1 MARNWKFSVKISVV
15 NVQHIGQH
23 NVLKW
28 YTISFS
34 RNKKSKK
41 KMLFLSHMCGNEPCL
56 NHIRTLAR
64 SVNYRPL
71 FKNNFSINHQPLID
85 GRQRLLII
93 WNFQFWNFPKLHIYS
108 WSWVSLMN
116 WHQPT
121 LHNLCRKI
129 SADFVEKTTSF
140 ILTTYWNSLVIHCV
154 WDNWL

>member
-93 WNFQFWNFPKLHIYS
+93 WNSILAFSTIAYIGLEFHS
-108 WSWVSLMN
+108 WTGISSL
-116 WHQPT
+116 
-121 LHNLCRKI
+121 LCIICEGK
-129 SADFVEKTTSF
+129 SQQ
-140 ILTTYWNSLVIHCV
+140 IL
-154 WDNWL
+154 